1 MGSWNEGI
9 EINTRRERDE
19 SLTQAFC
26 KPGSYTLW
34 GELPRSWA
42 CQSRTGAKC
51 EMFGFMKGPD
61 RQVERRGV

>member
-26 KPGSYTLW
+26 KPGSYTL
-34 GELPRSWA
+34 GRAAQELGVRPW
-42 CQSRTGAKC
+42 RTGAKC